1 MSLLSKFTICAV
13 LLSFVLPSFAIGTS
27 VPQSLL
33 VTNDR
38 PSAGL
43 MIEDK
48 RSAAYDWLDIA
59 LEVTA
64 REHDRVA
71 PRPTVGSRMLML
83 IVACMYE
90 AWAPYD
96 DKAVGVVTGGDL
108 RRPPAERTLKNK
120 EIAIGFATYRAMM
133 DIFP

>member
-1 MSLLSKFTICAV
+1 MLSLSKLTICAI

-27 VPQSLL
+27 VPQSFL
-33 VTNDR
+33 VPEER
-38 PSAGL
+38 SSPGL

-64 REHDRVA
+64 REHERVA

-120 EIAIGFATYRAMM
+120 EIAIGF
-133 DIFP
+133 